1 MMSLWGLLFIG
12 IMPMGQLALGSL
24 FGIHAA
30 LAFGGV
36 IAFAT
41 GLYAAVRVPSLREW
55 RAPSHRHVR
64 APEQPPVTIP
74 TQGVSTS
81 YK

>member
-41 GLYAAVRVPSLREW
+41 GLYAAVRVPSLRER
-55 RAPSHRHVR
+55 RAPSRKITPV
-64 APEQPPVTIP
+64 APPTTVPVGQP
-74 TQGVSTS
+74 SFR
-81 YK
+81 